1 MILDD
6 KQLRDMKKCQTAPN
20 CNGCSVQ
27 GNICD
32 FDVEHL
38 LDTLEHKQTENDKKE
53 IAYMK
58 QVHELEKEVER
69 LENIEQELTDLK
81 NHYKSKI
88 L

>member
-1 MILDD
+1 MILDYEKAYYK
-6 KQLRDMKKCQTAPN
+6 KQ
-20 CNGCSVQ
+20 
-27 GNICD
+27 
-32 FDVEHL
+32 E
-38 LDTLEHKQTENDKKE
+38 ENDKKE

>member
-1 MILDD
+1 MILD
-6 KQLRDMKKCQTAPN
+6 KNELEEIKKYTSQYN
-20 CNGCSVQ
+20 
-27 GNICD
+27 D
-32 FDVEHL
+32 FIETIQEAQEEYDI
-38 LDTLEHKQTENDKKE
+38 KE

>member
-1 MILDD
+1 MILD
-6 KQLRDMKKCQTAPN
+6 KNELEEIKKYTSQYN
-20 CNGCSVQ
+20 
-27 GNICD
+27 D
-32 FDVEHL
+32 FIETIQEAQEEF
-38 LDTLEHKQTENDKKE
+38 DTKE

>member
-1 MILDD
+1 MNLDVLSDDTTDYIEALQFYLEKTKRD
-6 KQLRDMKKCQTAPN
+6 KSEQQ
-20 CNGCSVQ
+20 
-27 GNICD
+27 
-32 FDVEHL
+32 E
-38 LDTLEHKQTENDKKE
+38 ENDKKE